1 MCVRKRTASTSAVRP
16 PHERNQSVPCTLAGV
31 RGACRAVLAR
41 LPQFLGNE
49 ACNPLI
55 FPNPT
60 PKGSGLRDDFWPVG
74 DTHRREEN

>member
-1 MCVRKRTASTSAVRP
+1 MCARKRTASTSAVRP
-16 PHERNQSVPCTLAGV
+16 PHERNQSVPCTLACF

-41 LPQFLGNE
+41 LPEFLGNE

-60 PKGSGLRDDFWPVG
+60 LNGSGLRDDCWTVG
-74 DTHRREEN
+74 DIGRREEN